1 MVAESV
7 ASADKANGSG
17 MRITKGWVLAVAI
30 AGAACGTG
38 SGEPDAGSDGRSATP
53 SELAA
58 GATTGVL
65 AAPVPCDLLTPADIE
80 SVIGDAVSGPEP
92 DGVECA
98 FRRQPGPDGLRRL
111 AVRLRLEVSEGT
123 PSELFERYTAA
134 IRQAIGG
141 DYDPEVFGGLGSI
154 AAWDGDALLTSIPVE
169 NSRSAFVVIQLT
181 GVDAAVE
188 REQAGRLAAIA
199 LDAIRR
205 PR

>member
-1 MVAESV
+1 
-7 ASADKANGSG
+7 
-17 MRITKGWVLAVAI
+17 MRITSHWVLALAI

-38 SGEPDAGSDGRSATP
+38 SGEPDTGSVAP
-53 SELAA
+53 NAAASEAASVADA
-58 GATTGVL
+58 GAS
-65 AAPVPCDLLTPADIE
+65 AALVPCDLLTPADVE
-80 SVIGDAVSGPEP
+80 AVIGDEVSGPEP

-169 NSRSAFVVIQLT
+169 SPRSAFVVIQLT

-188 REQAGRLAAIA
+188 REQAARLAAMA
-199 LDAIRR
+199 LDAIRGPRR
-205 PR
+205 PG